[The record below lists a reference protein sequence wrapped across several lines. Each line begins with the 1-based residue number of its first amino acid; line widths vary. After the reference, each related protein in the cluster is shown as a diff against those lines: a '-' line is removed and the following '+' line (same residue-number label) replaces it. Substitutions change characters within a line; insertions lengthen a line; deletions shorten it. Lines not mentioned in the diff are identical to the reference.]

1 MESSV
6 KSMTNFYRPL
16 VWRSFKLKEISLNL
30 LSEAKDKVR
39 TNIDSVDNSI
49 PVGIVDGA
57 KRNEEFKQVLN
68 LFDGMSLSNI
78 GIIKKFE
85 DKYWSNPS
93 WRSSRTITPLEF
105 ELSADNELL
114 LKQVDQLT
122 QKCITELHRGK
133 KYRIKTLSSIFS
145 LDPFI
150 IKRIIRRNARILAIK
165 RKISKIFSRHRKL
178 EDVHID
184 FIRQL
189 LVNSKSN
196 FLSIQSIKTK
206 LLANFNEINDISEA
220 TVRRVVS
227 KDLRFSFKKLEKIEP
242 KTMTKDSIRSFLENS
257 LILLEIQSWCK
268 EVVYIDEFT
277 VSSRHYSNYG
287 CHQKEL
293 KVTWSTLRTTSKWVL
308 F

>member
-1 MESSV
+1 
-6 KSMTNFYRPL
+6 
-16 VWRSFKLKEISLNL
+16 
-30 LSEAKDKVR
+30 
-39 TNIDSVDNSI
+39 
-49 PVGIVDGA
+49 
-57 KRNEEFKQVLN
+57 
-68 LFDGMSLSNI
+68 MSLSNI
-78 GIIKKFE
+78 DIIKKFE
-85 DKYWSNPS
+85 DKYWSNPTR
-93 WRSSRTITPLEF
+93 WSSQTITPLEF

-133 KYRIKTLSSIFS
+133 KYKIKTLSSIFS

-165 RKISKIFSRHRKL
+165 RKISKTFSRHRKL

-189 LVNSKSN
+189 LVNSKSD

-227 KDLRFSFKKLEKIEP
+227 KDLHFSFKILEIWNPSWWKH
-242 KTMTKDSIRSFLENS
+242 TVYSHSWNS
-257 LILLEIQSWCK
+257 MILLEIQSWCK

-287 CHQKEL
+287 WAPKGIKGYLKHFENNFKMIFILAFSKDRIYGVVSSSQTSDSKVFRYFLHKIFEL
-293 KVTWSTLRTTSKWVL
+293 IQMTLKNNLGDVVFVMDNHSIHKSDMIKKFIL
-308 F
+308 N